1 MHRIA
6 LPPCELTLELL
17 HIQRY
22 PLQAHCAPH
31 HGWPFGSCKRGSS
44 GRVALLPALITI
56 KHIKGDIEHLQQK
69 VNDKKKSFEKLQW
82 CLDKQNE
89 SQCAGHQQCG
99 APARPSQRCTFKTGV
114 WGRDDLLVMP
124 APALLRHAIM
134 QPASAAHLSHTVVR
148 LILLKVLLSPSL
160 PHGRLTR
167 QRRLLPS
174 TRERSAVHLA
184 P

>member
-99 APARPSQRCTFKTGV
+99 APARPSQRCSFKTGV
-114 WGRDDLLVMP
+114 ATTCWSCLRQPCSATPLCSQPQPPISLTLLFV
-124 APALLRHAIM
+124 
-134 QPASAAHLSHTVVR
+134 
-148 LILLKVLLSPSL
+148 
-160 PHGRLTR
+160 
-167 QRRLLPS
+167 
-174 TRERSAVHLA
+174 
-184 P
+184 